1 MTLTAVDLF
10 CGAGGL
16 SEGLS
21 QSGVRVLGALDVSR
35 LAIEAYRANHPDTRV
50 WRRDI
55 RRLAPVDILREL
67 GLRPGELDLLAG
79 CPPCQGFST
88 LRTHNRSSHV
98 NDSRNGLVAQFARFC
113 EVLRPRGLLME
124 NVPGLES
131 DRRFRLLMNRLE
143 RLGYQ
148 LTYGVLDAADYGV
161 PQRRRRFVLLG
172 LLGEQVEFASPTATP
187 VRVRDAIGD
196 LPQPTSSDD
205 PLHNYREARSRE
217 ILELIRDI
225 PSDGGSRRDLGPE
238 RQLACHK
245 RVDGWNDVY
254 GRMAWDAPAPTI
266 TSGCINPSKGRFLHP
281 EEDRAITL
289 REAALLQSFPHD
301 YEFPLTEGRYKA
313 ADLIGNAL
321 PPVFVAQQVRPLI
334 NELSR

>member
-1 MTLTAVDLF
+1 MLSAIDLF

-16 SEGLS
+16 SEGLT
-21 QSGVRVLGALDVSR
+21 QTGVSVLGAVDISD
-35 LAIEAYRANHPDTRV
+35 LAVEAYKTNHPHTRV

-55 RRLAPVDILREL
+55 RRLEPAQILREL
-67 GLRPGELDLLAG
+67 DLRPGELDLLAG

-98 NDSRNGLVAQFARFC
+98 DDRRNGLVAQFARFC
-113 EVLRPRGLLME
+113 EALEPRGLLME
-124 NVPGLES
+124 NVPGLEA
-131 DRRFRLLMNRLE
+131 DRRFSLLVTRLE

-172 LLGEQVEFASPTATP
+172 LLDEQVEFASPMASL
-187 VRVRDAIGD
+187 VRVRDAIGRLEPPD
-196 LPQPTSSDD
+196 VSDD
-205 PLHNYREARSRE
+205 PLHNHGEERSDE
-217 ILELIRDI
+217 IIELIRDI
-225 PSDGGSRRDLGPE
+225 PRDGGSRRDLGEE

-245 RVDGWNDVY
+245 RIDGWNDIY

-281 EEDRAITL
+281 EEHRAITL
-289 REAALLQSFPHD
+289 REAALLQSFSPD
-301 YEFPLTEGRYKA
+301 YEFPLTRGKYKA

-321 PPVFVAQQVRPLI
+321 PPVFVAHQVRPLVA
-334 NELSR
+334 ELRR